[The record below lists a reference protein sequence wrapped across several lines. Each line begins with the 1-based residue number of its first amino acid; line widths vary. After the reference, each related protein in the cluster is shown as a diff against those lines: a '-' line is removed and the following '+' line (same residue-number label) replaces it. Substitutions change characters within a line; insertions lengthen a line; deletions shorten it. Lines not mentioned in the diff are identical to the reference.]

1 MKYLT
6 YTPICGD
13 SIFNAAEGA
22 IKMSRTKYYY
32 TYREVNYPQAKDL
45 WAFSITTSKNNLK

>member
-32 TYREVNYPQAKDL
+32 TYREVNYP
-45 WAFSITTSKNNLK
+45 